1 MEVDK
6 GTDLES
12 IFFNYIDELKF
23 LFFPNKWS
31 SVFLDYSKNEILA
44 LIYLYRYKNANMT
57 EISEYINAPLNTTT
71 GVVGRLE
78 KKAMVERIRSEED
91 RRIVQIHLTE
101 KAKDFLSREIEVIE
115 YYFKKI
121 YS

>member
-1 MEVDK
+1 
-6 GTDLES
+6 
-12 IFFNYIDELKF
+12 
-23 LFFPNKWS
+23 
-31 SVFLDYSKNEILA
+31 
-44 LIYLYRYKNANMT
+44 
-57 EISEYINAPLNTTT
+57 
-71 GVVGRLE
+71 E

-121 YS
+121 YSALTDEEKTAAVSIFRKVTDILYQGRDDSKKETAAKKVKRITVE